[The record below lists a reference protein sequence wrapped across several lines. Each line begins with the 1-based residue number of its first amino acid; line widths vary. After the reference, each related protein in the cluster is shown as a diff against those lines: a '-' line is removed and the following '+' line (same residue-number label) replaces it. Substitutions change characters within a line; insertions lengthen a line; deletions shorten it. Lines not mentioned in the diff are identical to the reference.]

1 MHSDTGSA
9 SRRKTGRVDFANL
22 DLSRIHLPQAPL
34 ENLSVDDGPFDRA
47 LRRAKA
53 VQEIDRAAHALLG
66 TPDDASRD
74 EINMKLDTL
83 ERLNT
88 RRHVEVLDKLE
99 QLRGIL
105 LGKP

>member
-1 MHSDTGSA
+1 M
-9 SRRKTGRVDFANL
+9 
-22 DLSRIHLPQAPL
+22 
-34 ENLSVDDGPFDRA
+34 
-47 LRRAKA
+47 
-53 VQEIDRAAHALLG
+53 QEIDRAAHALLG

-99 QLRGIL
+99 QLRDL
-105 LGKP
+105 VGKAIAVRPGPVDFQCASGREFATLSA